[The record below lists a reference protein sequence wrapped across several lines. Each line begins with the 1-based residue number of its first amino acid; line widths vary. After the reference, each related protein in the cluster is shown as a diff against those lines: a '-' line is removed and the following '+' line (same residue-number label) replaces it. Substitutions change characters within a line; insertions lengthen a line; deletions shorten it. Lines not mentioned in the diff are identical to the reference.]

1 MAETSTTNTCGGIAT
16 IGNAVAAVMSYM
28 KWHLFWLAVGH
39 YFCGWFYITY
49 YFIEYGSP
57 FKH

>member
-1 MAETSTTNTCGGIAT
+1 
-16 IGNAVAAVMSYM
+16 M

-39 YFCGWFYITY
+39 YFCGWFYIAY
-49 YFIEYGSP
+49 YFIKYGSP

>member
-1 MAETSTTNTCGGIAT
+1 
-16 IGNAVAAVMSYM
+16 M

-39 YFCGWFYITY
+39 YFCGWFYIAY